1 MYEKALD
8 ILKTIDNNGFKA
20 YIVGGYV
27 RDLYI
32 GRKSS
37 DIDICTNATPMD
49 LTKMF
54 SNLVIL
60 DDYGAVKL
68 NYKGYVYDIT
78 TFRKDIKYNG
88 SRKDVEVKY
97 TDDIEEDIL
106 RRDFTI
112 NTLYMDKD
120 GNIIDLLDVR
130 KDIDNKIIKV
140 IGDPK
145 LKLKED
151 PLRILRAIRYATV
164 LNFKLDK
171 ELQKQISEYRDLI
184 KNLSYDRK
192 KTELT
197 RIFMS
202 HNYEY
207 GLSLIKNLKLDKSLE
222 ISHINDVKWC
232 SDTLGVW
239 AQIDFSEDYKFSK
252 RERET
257 IDKIRE
263 LIKIGNIDS
272 YASYKYG
279 NYLCSVAAEILDL
292 DKKKVNEIYDNLPIH
307 NKKEINI
314 SFDELCDMFNN
325 FQKEEIK
332 EILLELEK
340 DIVYNKVQNKKEEIE
355 EYLINKY
362 RKE

>member
-8 ILKTIDNNGFKA
+8 ILRTIDNNGFKA

-37 DIDICTNATPMD
+37 DIDICTSATPMD

-54 SNLVIL
+54 NNLMIL

-106 RRDFTI
+106 RRDFAI

-120 GNIIDLLDVR
+120 GNIIDLLNVR

-140 IGDPK
+140 IGNPK
-145 LKLKED
+145 IKLNED

-164 LNFKLDK
+164 LDFKLDS
-171 ELQKQISEYRDLI
+171 ELKKQIIEYKDLI
-184 KNLSYDRK
+184 KELSYERK
-192 KTELT
+192 KNELT

-202 HNYEY
+202 HNYDY

-222 ISHINDVKWC
+222 IGHINDVKWC
-232 SDTLGVW
+232 SDTLGIW
-239 AQIDFSEDYKFSK
+239 AQIDFCDDYNFSK
-252 RERET
+252 REKET

-263 LIKIGNIDS
+263 LTNLKDIDS
-272 YASYKYG
+272 YATYKYG
-279 NYLCSVAAEILDL
+279 NYLCSVAAEILNL
-292 DKKKVNEIYDNLPIH
+292 DKKKINEIYNNLPIH

-314 SFDELCDMFNN
+314 TFDELCNIFKE
-325 FQKEEIK
+325 FQKEDIK
-332 EILLELEK
+332 DILLELEK
-340 DIVYNKVQNKKEEIE
+340 DIVYNNVQNDKRKIE
-355 EYLINKY
+355 EYLITKY